1 MTHVLVVLVNSMG
14 LNSLARIISR
24 VSKKLHRL
32 IPLLEM
38 SDPGP
43 SFREKCL
50 LASRLVFQATDQY
63 SAAVVFACAQL
74 MSLGDM
80 CCKQRLSRQPC
91 MHDARS

>member
-1 MTHVLVVLVNSMG
+1 MAWRCSRGRGGHRRVVGNVREAN
-14 LNSLARIISR
+14 LNF
-24 VSKKLHRL
+24 V
-32 IPLLEM
+32 IPLLVLEM

-63 SAAVVFACAQL
+63 SAAVVFACAEL

>member
-1 MTHVLVVLVNSMG
+1 MTLEMIGTRS
-14 LNSLARIISR
+14 
-24 VSKKLHRL
+24 

-38 SDPGP
+38 SNPGP

-63 SAAVVFACAQL
+63 SAAVVFACAEL
-74 MSLGDM
+74 MSSSDM
-80 CCKQRLSRQPC
+80 CCKQRLSYMSRQPC

>member
-1 MTHVLVVLVNSMG
+1 MHACDLIADRA
-14 LNSLARIISR
+14 LACMDLDFNLLYSC
-24 VSKKLHRL
+24 

-91 MHDARS
+91 MYDARS